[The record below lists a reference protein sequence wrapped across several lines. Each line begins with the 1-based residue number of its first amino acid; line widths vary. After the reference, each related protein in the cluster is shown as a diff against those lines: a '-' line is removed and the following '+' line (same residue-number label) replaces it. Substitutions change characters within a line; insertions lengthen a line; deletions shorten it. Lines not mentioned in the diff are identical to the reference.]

1 MVLGASADWRGS
13 SGLRLA
19 YVNEERGSAISRLA
33 PPNDAS
39 PRHRQR
45 RLREAPTAVAA
56 AAAAA
61 AATHTRTRQEGSV
74 LHTLYTT
81 YVQGS
86 LVGGGHD
93 LRFSVCL
100 SSLTRLSVSFAL
112 LSSVLFAFFLLAFFF
127 FLPFFT
133 SPCVPFSLGHS
144 FLRSL
149 SERYA
154 ISVCESN
161 FFPRGK
167 ETFVYAFSFSLYFRC
182 ACVLLWSSF
191 PLIFRCLSLALTP
204 SCLLFRRS
212 FCVSPADFCSL
223 LSLKRTH
230 AHTEDLGQFC
240 LSPLLPS
247 SLSCSFFLQAETPRW
262 WWWSLPVVHW

>member
-1 MVLGASADWRGS
+1 MGCARCSGVCAAGWGGCAERAWGSVIMIVNNAWRLMVLGASADWRGS

-100 SSLTRLSVSFAL
+100 SSLTRLFL
-112 LSSVLFAFFLLAFFF
+112 LLCFFLSPLLFFSGFFFF
-127 FLPFFT
+127 FLF
-133 SPCVPFSLGHS
+133 HS
-144 FLRSL
+144 
-149 SERYA
+149 A
-154 ISVCESN
+154 
-161 FFPRGK
+161 
-167 ETFVYAFSFSLYFRC
+167 
-182 ACVLLWSSF
+182 SS
-191 PLIFRCLSLALTP
+191 
-204 SCLLFRRS
+204 
-212 FCVSPADFCSL
+212 SL
-223 LSLKRTH
+223 LVTLSSEVDLK
-230 AHTEDLGQFC
+230 G
-240 LSPLLPS
+240 
-247 SLSCSFFLQAETPRW
+247 
-262 WWWSLPVVHW
+262 V